1 MDNYNSKQNM
11 IERPFSIILKEETI
25 EIDAYDPFGERV
37 DVRYDNDNLATIVP
51 HTTGYFKIYIS
62 DYYGPILGSPFFV
75 LINPLPEYE
84 EDRRVEYCV
93 ESSGIRDTIR
103 NEETSFVIRHKNL
116 ELEVLVKSKLV

>member
-1 MDNYNSKQNM
+1 MDNYNPEQNV
-11 IERPFSIILKEETI
+11 IERPLRIRLKEETL

-37 DVRYDNDNLATIVP
+37 DVRYDSENLATIVP
-51 HTTGYFKIYIS
+51 HTTGYFKVYVS

-75 LINPLPEYE
+75 LVSPLPG
-84 EDRRVEYCV
+84 VECV

-116 ELEVLVKSKLV
+116 ELEVLVKSE